1 MMVKNKKINLGI
13 VLPILLLAIVSIVTI
28 YSASS
33 YISKSM
39 GNLALKQSVWY
50 LIGIILVIIL

>member
-1 MMVKNKKINLGI
+1 MKNKKINLGI

-33 YISKSM
+33 YISGAIS
-39 GNLALKQSVWY
+39 L
-50 LIGIILVIIL
+50 LVMMIKY